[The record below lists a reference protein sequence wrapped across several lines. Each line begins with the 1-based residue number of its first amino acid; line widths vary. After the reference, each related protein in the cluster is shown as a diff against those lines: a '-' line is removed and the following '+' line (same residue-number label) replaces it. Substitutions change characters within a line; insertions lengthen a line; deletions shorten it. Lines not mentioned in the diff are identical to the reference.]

1 MSAKSVILSNGVEGL
16 FIKNDRFKTTLVS
29 FNFFLPLKKETAAL
43 YALLPFILTSCSNK
57 YPEFSKLNY
66 KLNKLYGARLN
77 ASTEKY
83 GDYQLLKMTV
93 SVINDRYA
101 LDDDSLVKRASDL
114 LLNLVF
120 EPSVENNAFLEK
132 DLNREK
138 RKAIEHIKGEYSEKR
153 IYAKNRL
160 IEEMYKGEAYGV
172 PKCGAIADVENITGE
187 SLFKAWQDMLKT
199 AFIRVHVIGAAAP
212 AGLFDSIAERFS
224 ALERDNITDCALSKP
239 TAVSKSVNTVTETQA
254 VNQGKLVMGF
264 SADMC
269 GNDDVSLPL
278 LVMGD
283 IFGGGPYSRLFSNV
297 REKMSLCYYCS
308 ASTIRQKGLLTVES
322 GVEADKAEKAQTE
335 ILNQLETVKKG
346 EFTDFEFNA
355 SIKSICDSLKTYSD
369 SQATLDMWYCLKVNN
384 KALYSPDDI
393 AEKVKEITKEDVIA
407 AAKGVKLHTVFKL
420 LPNNSAQKEAE

>member
-1 MSAKSVILSNGVEGL
+1 MSAKTVKISDGVEGL

-29 FNFFLPLKKETAAL
+29 FNFFVPLKKETAAV

-66 KLNKLYGARLN
+66 KLSKLYGARLD

-132 DLNREK
+132 DLSREK

-160 IEEMYKGEAYGV
+160 VEEMYSGEDYGV
-172 PKCGAIADVENITGE
+172 AKCGTVSDVENITGE
-187 SLFKAWQDMLKT
+187 ALYGAWRKMLKS
-199 AFIRVHVIGAAAP
+199 AFIRVHVIGAAIP
-212 AGLFDSIAERFS
+212 VGLFDSISEKFSTVER
-224 ALERDNITDCALSKP
+224 TDIAYCTDSKP
-239 TAVSKSVNTVTETQA
+239 TAPADKVNTVTETQT

-308 ASTIRQKGLLTVES
+308 ASTVRQKGLLTVES
-322 GVEADKAEKAQTE
+322 GVEAGNAEKAEKE

-346 EFTDFEFNA
+346 EFSDFEFGA

-369 SQATLDMWYCLKVNN
+369 SQATLDMWYCIKINN
-384 KALYSPDDI
+384 KNLYSPDDV
-393 AEKVKEITKEDVIA
+393 AEMVKSVTKEEVIA
-407 AAKGVKLHTVFKL
+407 AARGVKLHTVYKL
-420 LPNNSAQKEAE
+420 LPKADSKEAK